1 MRLGSDCR
9 VIVAPQTLDCMK
21 QSALTKKSVVH
32 LVEGFNRIGGPPR
45 LVRLLI
51 SSELNQEFEFHVVT
65 YSAKWWEICAWSKVY
80 FALLRLKAT
89 IVHVHGLKADG
100 FFATFLC
107 RLAFVPN
114 ILLTVHGS
122 VADAINQYTTNTAKL
137 SQLIVAKLL
146 EPMTLL
152 MADAVY
158 CVCDAMHNQKRI
170 QRYARKRL
178 FPTIHNGVEH
188 KSPVAS
194 VCVTRSSLGFT
205 KLDVIVVYTGRVTRD
220 KGIFDLIEA
229 FCRLHEAEVRQNS
242 RLTKLIIV
250 GDGENL
256 QEARDLLKVHISRR
270 VVVLTGCR
278 TDAEQITQ
286 CSDIFLLPSLHENA
300 SFSLL
305 EAMSAGCAVIASA
318 VGGNVELIEDGKSG
332 VLVPPSNPTALMNA
346 MWRLVQNPDH
356 RKVLGY
362 NAQQRALTQFTAKLV
377 IRRTRCMY
385 KAIVNAG

>member
-1 MRLGSDCR
+1 M
-9 VIVAPQTLDCMK
+9 
-21 QSALTKKSVVH
+21 
-32 LVEGFNRIGGPPR
+32 
-45 LVRLLI
+45 
-51 SSELNQEFEFHVVT
+51 
-65 YSAKWWEICAWSKVY
+65 
-80 FALLRLKAT
+80 
-89 IVHVHGLKADG
+89 
-100 FFATFLC
+100 
-107 RLAFVPN
+107 
-114 ILLTVHGS
+114 
-122 VADAINQYTTNTAKL
+122 
-137 SQLIVAKLL
+137 
-146 EPMTLL
+146 
-152 MADAVY
+152 
-158 CVCDAMHNQKRI
+158 
-170 QRYARKRL
+170 
-178 FPTIHNGVEH
+178 EH